1 MIAQFGENDTK
12 VELSGKK
19 FLYTVSKTVKRAL
32 NDALVVDYLESCGED
47 IDDYMKES
55 ETMTL
60 RKKEIKEEEA

>member
-1 MIAQFGENDTK
+1 
-12 VELSGKK
+12 
-19 FLYTVSKTVKRAL
+19 
-32 NDALVVDYLESCGED
+32 VVDYLESCGED